1 MLAVLVLVARRPWCV
16 PGELDSVGVGVM
28 RAPAARQQPAALG
41 RATGRPWPWPLSH
54 GEAADATLWG
64 RRAETS
70 SLSRAG
76 CLSRELGASDMH
88 QRGPL
93 WASRSRC
100 DAISISIPPLP
111 SPYPL
116 SFRRRAACACAC
128 SSLPSQPS
136 VAGESPRCRIARV
149 ATTTS
154 LLAMSRGFS
163 VHSHLARGQSRTM
176 ARSFAHLTCRPL
188 HEASTRPSQGIN
200 GHFLQLRL
208 APSWP
213 MSFLSFLRQQSM
225 VPSPNVDVDIRRPHW
240 RPLSRVQANFLSA
253 LDPTGSSRP
262 GCLRRM
268 LAVAHCHYLR
278 R

>member
-1 MLAVLVLVARRPWCV
+1 MRPPTRPFGAGGRRLARCRVQAAYRENWGLQICTR
-16 PGELDSVGVGVM
+16 E
-28 RAPAARQQPAALG
+28 APFG
-41 RATGRPWPWPLSH
+41 RADH
-54 GEAADATLWG
+54 GAM
-64 RRAETS
+64 RFRF
-70 SLSRAG
+70 
-76 CLSRELGASDMH
+76 
-88 QRGPL
+88 
-93 WASRSRC
+93 RS
-100 DAISISIPPLP
+100 LP
-111 SPYPL
+111 SPFPL
-116 SFRRRAACACAC
+116 SFPRRAACACAC
-128 SSLPSQPS
+128 SLPSQPS

-149 ATTTS
+149 ATTAS

-225 VPSPNVDVDIRRPHW
+225 VPSPNVDVDIRPAHW